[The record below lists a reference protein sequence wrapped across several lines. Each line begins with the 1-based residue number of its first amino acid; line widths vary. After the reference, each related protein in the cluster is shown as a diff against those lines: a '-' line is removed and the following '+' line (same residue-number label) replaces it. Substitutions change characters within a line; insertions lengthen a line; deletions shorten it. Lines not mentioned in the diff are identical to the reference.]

1 METIKR
7 LAAKVTELINLKGW
21 WRTVIGTV
29 IREAFIQGY
38 QRLERFN
45 PELAREFVELAEA
58 YLQADAAGMI
68 DEGAELLAAI
78 VKLIVLKRS
87 VRYSMTAVMFN
98 IRNKE
103 K

>member
-1 METIKR
+1 METIRK

-21 WRTVIGTV
+21 WRMVIGTV
-29 IREAFIQGY
+29 IGEAFAQGY

-45 PELAREFVELAEA
+45 PGLAREFVELAEA

-78 VKLIVLKRS
+78 VKLVVLKRS

>member
-1 METIKR
+1 METIR
-7 LAAKVTELINLKGW
+7 MLAAKVTELINLKGW
-21 WRTVIGTV
+21 WRLVIGTV
-29 IREAFIQGY
+29 ISEAFAQGY

-45 PELAREFVELAEA
+45 PGLAREFVELAEA
-58 YLQADAAGMI
+58 YLQADTAGMI

-78 VKLIVLKRS
+78 VKLLVLKKS
-87 VRYSMTAVMFN
+87 VRLSMTAVLYN

>member
-7 LAAKVTELINLKGW
+7 LAAKVTELINLNGW
-21 WRTVIGTV
+21 WRIVIGTV
-29 IREAFIQGY
+29 IREAFIQVY
-38 QRLERFN
+38 NKLERFN
-45 PELAREFVELAEA
+45 PGLAREFVELAEA
-58 YLQADAAGMI
+58 YLQADTAGMI

-78 VKLIVLKRS
+78 VKLLVLKKS
-87 VRYSMTAVMFN
+87 VRLSMTAVLYN

>member
-21 WRTVIGTV
+21 WRIVIGTV
-29 IREAFIQGY
+29 IGEAFAQGY

-45 PELAREFVELAEA
+45 PGLAPEFVELAEA

-78 VKLIVLKRS
+78 VKLMVLKRS

>member
-1 METIKR
+1 METIRR

-21 WRTVIGTV
+21 WRLVIGTV
-29 IREAFIQGY
+29 IGEAFAQGY

-45 PELAREFVELAEA
+45 PGLAREFVELAEA

-78 VKLIVLKRS
+78 VKLIVLKKS
-87 VRYSMTAVMFN
+87 VRYSMTSVMFN

>member
-1 METIKR
+1 
-7 LAAKVTELINLKGW
+7 
-21 WRTVIGTV
+21 
-29 IREAFIQGY
+29 
-38 QRLERFN
+38 
-45 PELAREFVELAEA
+45 
-58 YLQADAAGMI
+58 MI

-78 VKLIVLKRS
+78 VKLIVLKKS

>member
-1 METIKR
+1 METIKK

-21 WRTVIGTV
+21 WRIVIGTV
-29 IREAFIQGY
+29 ISEAFVQGY

-45 PELAREFVELAEA
+45 PGLAREFVELADA

-78 VKLIVLKRS
+78 VKLMVLKRS

>member
-21 WRTVIGTV
+21 WRMVIGTV
-29 IREAFIQGY
+29 IGEAFAQGY
-38 QRLERFN
+38 QRLERFS
-45 PELAREFVELAEA
+45 PLLAREFVELAEA

-78 VKLIVLKRS
+78 VKLVVLKRS